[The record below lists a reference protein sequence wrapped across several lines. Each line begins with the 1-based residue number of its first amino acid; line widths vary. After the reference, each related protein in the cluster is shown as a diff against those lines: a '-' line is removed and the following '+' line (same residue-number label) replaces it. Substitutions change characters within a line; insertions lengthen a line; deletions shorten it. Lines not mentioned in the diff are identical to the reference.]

1 MKEIIDN
8 VGGIFGIYKIPF
20 HENDLNKYSRGKLL
34 LEASGTSKLRE
45 IFKKK
50 YHKDIDV
57 RDAKELEILLLTYQ
71 YISDN

>member
-1 MKEIIDN
+1 MKEIIDH

-34 LEASGTSKLRE
+34 FEASGPVKLQKV
-45 IFKKK
+45 FKEK

-71 YISDN
+71 YISEN